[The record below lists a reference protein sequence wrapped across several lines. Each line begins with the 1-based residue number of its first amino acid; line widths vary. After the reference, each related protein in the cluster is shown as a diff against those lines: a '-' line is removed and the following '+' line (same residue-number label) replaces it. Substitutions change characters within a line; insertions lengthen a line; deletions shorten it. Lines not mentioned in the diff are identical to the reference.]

1 MLGLLTSVGV
11 SHWWVSL
18 NIFNYGIYCMRQ
30 SSLMMTMS
38 MFGDWKGQAS
48 LPQNLH
54 IERSSMAPSPLR
66 LGDVYGNLGRQ
77 QSANYFYG

>member
-66 LGDVYGNLGRQ
+66 LGDVYGNPRHE